1 MICTWHK
8 RIIILAYLIFSVVSG
23 TGCIAAAV
31 GGAAAAGGLGY
42 AYYNGL
48 LERNYIGPIQQVFLS
63 TKKALESLRLPISQ
77 ETIEISKAHL
87 ESKTSDGGRIRI
99 WLEPVQGKSTVT
111 SLTTKVSIRVDLFG
125 DREISRLI
133 FDEIDKQLG
142 PSGIPADEKPLASTP
157 AILVNPSN
165 PETAAI
171 QEKTAKTDAPDAS
184 GLPIN
189 QTKGRLIPTPVS
201 PQ

>member
-8 RIIILAYLIFSVVSG
+8 RIIILAYLVFSVVSG
-23 TGCIAAAV
+23 TGCIAAVV

-99 WLEPVQGKSTVT
+99 WLEPVQGKSTTT

-157 AILVNPSN
+157 PILVNPSN

-184 GLPIN
+184 VLPIN
-189 QTKGRLIPTPVS
+189 QSKGRLIPTPVS

>member
-8 RIIILAYLIFSVVSG
+8 RFIILAYFVFSVVSG
-23 TGCIAAAV
+23 TGCIAAVV

-99 WLEPVQGKSTVT
+99 WLEPVQGKSTTT

-142 PSGIPADEKPLASTP
+142 PSGIPPDEKPLASTP

-184 GLPIN
+184 VLPIN
-189 QTKGRLIPTPVS
+189 QSKGRLIPTPVS

>member
-63 TKKALESLRLPISQ
+63 TEKALESLRLPISQ

>member
-8 RIIILAYLIFSVVSG
+8 RIIIFAYFGFLVVSG

-42 AYYNGL
+42 AYYSGL
-48 LERNYIGPIQQVFLS
+48 LERNYIGPTQQVFLA
-63 TKKALESLRLPISQ
+63 TRKALETLHLPVSQ
-77 ETIEISKAHL
+77 ETIEVSKAHL
-87 ESKTSDGGRIRI
+87 EAKTSDGGRIRI
-99 WLEPVQGKSTVT
+99 WLEPVQRKPISV
-111 SLTTKVSIRVDLFG
+111 SVITKVSIRVDLFG
-125 DREISRLI
+125 DRETSRLI

-157 AILVNPSN
+157 AIMVSPSN
-165 PETAAI
+165 PRTAASP
-171 QEKTAKTDAPDAS
+171 ENTPKNNAPVISDT
-184 GLPIN
+184 PID

-201 PQ
+201 SQ